1 LQIIEGKLLRDTE
14 IIGKMDPFVTLEY
27 SGKKYRTK
35 VHESGGKLPKWQEFI
50 EIRNI

>member
-1 LQIIEGKLLRDTE
+1 LKVIEAKLLRDTE
-14 IIGKMDPFVTLEY
+14 IIGKMDPFVVLEY

-35 VHESGGKLPKWQEFI
+35 VHQGGGKHPKWEEFI